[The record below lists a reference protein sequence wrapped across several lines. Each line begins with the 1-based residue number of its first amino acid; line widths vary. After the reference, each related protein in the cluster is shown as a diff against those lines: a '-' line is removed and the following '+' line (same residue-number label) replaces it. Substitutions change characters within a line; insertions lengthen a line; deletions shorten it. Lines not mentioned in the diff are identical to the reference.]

1 MPPKIRELI
10 AELERNGF
18 TNRGGKGSHR
28 NFEHN
33 LISKIVRFSG
43 KASDDAKIYQ
53 IRQVRE
59 ALKEVESK

>member
-28 NFEHN
+28 NYEHI
-33 LISKIVRFSG
+33 LGIRVTISGKLGDDARKYQEKIV
-43 KASDDAKIYQ
+43 KDAIK
-53 IRQVRE
+53 
-59 ALKEVESK
+59 

>member
-28 NFEHN
+28 NYAHP
-33 LISKIVRFSG
+33 LCSKIVTISG
-43 KASDDAKIYQ
+43 RNGDDAQKYQ
-53 IRQVRE
+53 SRQVIE
-59 ALKEVESK
+59 AIKEVKGK